1 MILPSRFELAALGL
15 PKSRARYRRVLGMV
29 CCMARASNGVMGM
42 GRLGQTVGRNHLCTT
57 ITLRR
62 CGLGSRPDT
71 FSGRRGIDVPAAANR
86 YVKWQKALSR
96 RKSRERGEERV
107 EKAECQDR
115 DMQQKPSAAGVDVMT
130 TTAPFRGRHWQG
142 SVKHPVLGD
151 PLMYGF
157 TLMLGMCQ

>member
-15 PKSRARYRRVLGMV
+15 PKSGARYRRVLGMV
-29 CCMARASNGVMGM
+29 CCIARASNGVMGM

-96 RKSRERGEERV
+96 RKSRERGGERV

-115 DMQQKPSAAGVDVMT
+115 GVGYRRFQKGGKFRPGFCPNPSIFASGVH
-130 TTAPFRGRHWQG
+130 TAHN
-142 SVKHPVLGD
+142 V
-151 PLMYGF
+151 
-157 TLMLGMCQ
+157 